1 MEKSYKSY
9 IKELIHLAMP
19 IIMGHIGFTFI
30 MAGDVFV
37 AGKYSTDAL
46 AAVSISS
53 AVTSLVFMF
62 GIGLIVSVSPV
73 LSNRLGAKKS
83 IKKYFYPTIRFSQI
97 VAFFSMI
104 LIMGCIPLIEHMGFE
119 EKLFPYIRLYTFV
132 FAFSAFGGYLHAA
145 LKEYLQAY
153 EIVLFPNFI
162 AIVGIF
168 LNLAVNWI
176 FVFGFGPIP
185 SMGVLGLAL
194 ASVFIRT
201 AMGLA
206 LLVFCLV
213 NFNLKNIRV
222 PRKYFGVL
230 INVGLPL
237 SVAVCLEFLAFNS
250 MAILMGR
257 VSGIYAAAQSIIN
270 VITSTSFMIP
280 LSISN
285 AISVKVG
292 YANGA
297 KNITDI
303 KKYGVAGVGVSVGF
317 MACCGIL
324 FALFPRFFAEIFTDD
339 LDLINIIAPIMFLVA
354 GFQCFDGLQCSLSG
368 ILKGLKKTQMVSV
381 ANFVGYI
388 LIGISLGSFLAFKMK
403 LNLFG
408 FWIGIGFSSACVGVV
423 LLIALLKIYKNLKRT
438 YVQSN
443 F

>member
-1 MEKSYKSY
+1 MEKSYKTY
-9 IKELIHLAMP
+9 VKELIHLALP

-73 LSNRLGAKKS
+73 LSNMLGAKKS
-83 IKKYFYPTIRFSQI
+83 IKKFFYPTLKFSQV
-97 VAFFSMI
+97 VAFFSML
-104 LIMGCIPLIEHMGFE
+104 LIMACIPLMEHMGFE
-119 EKLFPYIRLYTFV
+119 EKLLPYIRTYTFF

-153 EIVLFPNFI
+153 EIVFFPNFI

-168 LNLAVNWI
+168 LNIIVNWI
-176 FVFGFGPIP
+176 FVFGWGFIP

-194 ASVFIRT
+194 ASVFIRSF
-201 AMGLA
+201 MGLT
-206 LLVFCLV
+206 LLAYCLIK
-213 NFNLKNIRV
+213 FKIKNV
-222 PRKYFGVL
+222 VVSKKYFGML

-257 VSGIYAAAQSIIN
+257 VSGVYAAAQNIIN

-297 KNITDI
+297 KNLIDI
-303 KKYGVAGVGVSVGF
+303 KKYSIAGVSVSVGF

-324 FALFPRFFAEIFTDD
+324 FALFPEFFANIFTDD
-339 LDLINIIAPIMFLVA
+339 IELIKIIAPIMYLA
-354 GFQCFDGLQCSLSG
+354 AAFQCFDGFQCSLG
-368 ILKGLKKTQMVSV
+368 GVLKGLKKTQMVSV

-388 LIGISLGSFLAFKMK
+388 LIGISLGSFLAFKFK

-408 FWIGIGFSSACVGVV
+408 FWIGIGISSACVGLV
-423 LLIALLKIYKNLKRT
+423 LLITFLIVYKNLKKE
-438 YVQSN
+438 YS
-443 F
+443 

>member
-1 MEKSYKSY
+1 MEKSYKTY
-9 IKELIHLAMP
+9 IKELIHLALP

-73 LSNRLGAKKS
+73 LSNMLGAKKS
-83 IKKYFYPTIRFSQI
+83 IKKFFYPTLKFSQV
-97 VAFFSMI
+97 VAFFSML
-104 LIMGCIPLIEHMGFE
+104 LIMACIPLMEHMGFE
-119 EKLFPYIRLYTFV
+119 EKLLPYIRTYTFF

-153 EIVLFPNFI
+153 EIVFFPNFI

-168 LNLAVNWI
+168 LNIIVNWI
-176 FVFGFGPIP
+176 FVFGWGFIP

-194 ASVFIRT
+194 ASVFIRSF
-201 AMGLA
+201 MGLT
-206 LLVFCLV
+206 LLAYCLIK
-213 NFNLKNIRV
+213 FKIKNV
-222 PRKYFGVL
+222 VVSKKYFGML

-257 VSGIYAAAQSIIN
+257 VSGVYAAAQNIIN

-297 KNITDI
+297 KNLIDI
-303 KKYGVAGVGVSVGF
+303 KKYSIAGVSVSVGF

-324 FALFPRFFAEIFTDD
+324 FALFPEFFANIFTDD
-339 LDLINIIAPIMFLVA
+339 IELIKIIAPIMYLA
-354 GFQCFDGLQCSLSG
+354 AAFQCFDGFQCSLG
-368 ILKGLKKTQMVSV
+368 GVLKGLKKTQMVSV

-388 LIGISLGSFLAFKMK
+388 LIGISLGSFLAFKFK

-408 FWIGIGFSSACVGVV
+408 FWIGIGISSACVGLV
-423 LLIALLKIYKNLKRT
+423 LLITFLIVYKNLKKE
-438 YVQSN
+438 YS
-443 F
+443 

>member
-9 IKELIHLAMP
+9 IKDLIHLALP

-37 AGKYSTDAL
+37 AGKYSTDVL
-46 AAVSISS
+46 AAVSISG

-73 LSNRLGAKKS
+73 LSNKLGAKQS
-83 IKKYFYPTIRFSQI
+83 IKKYFYPTIRFSQV

-104 LIMGCIPLIEHMGFE
+104 LIMACIPLMEHMGFE
-119 EKLFPYIRLYTFV
+119 QHLIPYIRVYTFV

-168 LNLAVNWI
+168 LNLFVNWVL
-176 FVFGFGPIP
+176 VFGWGPIP
-185 SMGVLGLAL
+185 SMGVLGLAI
-194 ASVFIRT
+194 ASVIIRT
-201 AMGLA
+201 LMGLT
-206 LLVFCLV
+206 LLIFCLV
-213 NFNLKNIRV
+213 KFKFKNIIV
-222 PRKYFGVL
+222 PKQYFLTL

-297 KNITDI
+297 KNIVDI
-303 KKYGVAGVGVSVGF
+303 KKYSISGVVVSVGF

-339 LDLINIIAPIMFLVA
+339 IDLINIIAPIMYLVA

-368 ILKGLKKTQMVSV
+368 VLKGLKKTQMVSV

-408 FWIGIGFSSACVGVV
+408 FWIGIGFSSACVGFV
-423 LLIALLKIYKNLKRT
+423 LLITLFRLYKKIKKDYA
-438 YVQSN
+438 
-443 F
+443 